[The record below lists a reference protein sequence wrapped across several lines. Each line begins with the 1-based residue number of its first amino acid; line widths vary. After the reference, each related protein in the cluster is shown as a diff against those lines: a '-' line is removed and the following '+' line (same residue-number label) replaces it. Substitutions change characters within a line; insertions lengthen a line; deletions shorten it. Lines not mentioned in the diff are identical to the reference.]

1 VPIPSTRAIGL
12 MALGL
17 AWPLLLG
24 GGRPGLVA
32 LLAWDAAVLL
42 LVLVDWRR
50 APAAATFS
58 AERRLREPLTAFVAN
73 PVSLRLRSSTPRP
86 VRLLLADGPPPGFDA
101 VGHRTALVAPAGAG
115 TASEGGAAAIDY
127 AVTPRSRGRHAFG
140 DLSLRVLG
148 PLGLAWRPGR
158 LPLERVVSV
167 YPDLGGAPPGLAAAM
182 APVPEA
188 GRAGRDPRFGRVE
201 GREFSALRHY
211 LIGDDLRSIDWK
223 ATARRGWP
231 VIRDW
236 QPERNQTIWVLIDCG
251 RGLAARV
258 GDGRTRLDR
267 AVEAALAL
275 ARVAAERG
283 DRTGAILFGAGVE
296 RVVPAVAGR
305 SRLGP
310 LAEALHLAEARPV
323 QADYGAA
330 FDELLARQ
338 RRRALVVVFTEL
350 ADPGTVAL
358 LLARA
363 EVLRRRHLVA
373 VAVIDDPELVEAASA
388 RPATEAEAFARAAA
402 ERIAAEREGAERRL
416 AAAGVAVI
424 GTPGADLAAAVVSRY
439 AAMKERGLL

>member
-1 VPIPSTRAIGL
+1 
-12 MALGL
+12 
-17 AWPLLLG
+17 
-24 GGRPGLVA
+24 
-32 LLAWDAAVLL
+32 
-42 LVLVDWRR
+42 
-50 APAAATFS
+50 
-58 AERRLREPLTAFVAN
+58 
-73 PVSLRLRSSTPRP
+73 
-86 VRLLLADGPPPGFDA
+86 
-101 VGHRTALVAPAGAG
+101 
-115 TASEGGAAAIDY
+115 
-127 AVTPRSRGRHAFG
+127 
-140 DLSLRVLG
+140 VLG

-310 LAEALHLAEARPV
+310 LAEALHLAEARPL

-350 ADPGTVAL
+350 SDPETVGL

-373 VAVIDDPELVEAASA
+373 VAAIADPVLVELASA
-388 RPATEAEAFARAAA
+388 RPATEDDALVRATA
-402 ERIAAEREGAERRL
+402 ERIMEERETAARRL
-416 AAAGVAVI
+416 SAAGVTVI
-424 GTPGADLAAAVVSRY
+424 DASAADLAGAVVRRY
-439 AAMKERGLL
+439 AAVKERGLL